1 MVLQRWDP
9 ILGIR
14 RFDRIADRFWRGF
27 DIGPAATYRSLP
39 LDVVEED
46 NDILVQASVPGV
58 RPEDIQVSVEDGV
71 LTIEGET
78 RTEHEENGGSY
89 LVRERRFGKYRR
101 ALRLPDT
108 LDADKGESRYE
119 SGVLTV
125 KFPKVEAKKAKKL
138 EVKVAN

>member
-9 ILGIR
+9 IRGIR
-14 RFDRIADRFWRGF
+14 RFD
-27 DIGPAATYRSLP
+27 IGPAVTYRSLP

-46 NDILVQASVPGV
+46 DDILVHASVPGV
-58 RPEDIQVSVEDGV
+58 RPEDIQVSVADGV

-78 RTEHEENGGSY
+78 RTEHEDNDGSY
-89 LVRERRFGKYRR
+89 LVRERRSGKYRR

-108 LDADKGESRYE
+108 LDADKAESHYE

-125 KFPKVEAKKAKKL
+125 KFPKVEAKKARKL
-138 EVKVAN
+138 EVKVAK

>member
-9 ILGIR
+9 IRGIQR
-14 RFDRIADRFWRGF
+14 F
-27 DIGPAATYRSLP
+27 DIGPAVTDRSLP

-46 NDILVQASVPGV
+46 DDILVHASVPGV
-58 RPEDIQVSVEDGV
+58 RPEDIQVSVADGV

-78 RTEHEENGGSY
+78 RTEHEDNDGSY
-89 LVRERRFGKYRR
+89 LVRERGSGKYRR

-108 LDADKGESRYE
+108 LDADKAESHYE

-125 KFPKVEAKKAKKL
+125 KFPKVEAKKARKL
-138 EVKVAN
+138 EVKAAK

>member
-9 ILGIR
+9 IRDVR

-27 DIGPAATYRSLP
+27 GVGATVAHRPLP

-46 NDILVQASVPGV
+46 DNILVHASVPGV
-58 RPEDIQVSVEDGV
+58 GPEDIQVSVENGV

-78 RTEHEENGGSY
+78 TTEREDKEGSY
-89 LVRERRFGKYRR
+89 LVRERRSGKYRR

-108 LDADKGESRYE
+108 VDAEKAESHYE
-119 SGVLTV
+119 NGVLTV
-125 KFPKVEAKKAKKL
+125 KFPKIEAKKAGKL
-138 EVKVAN
+138 EVRIAK